1 MLVLQIV
8 AFTVFPVRISE
19 KNMRKIHLCAYIE
32 IINCSPCLIIEIVYW
47 KQVKNQD
54 LIVNLG
60 WKLTPLNV
68 ESKCILNSERSE
80 IRSFKE
86 FSVYI

>member
-1 MLVLQIV
+1 MSILQIV
-8 AFTVFPVRISE
+8 AFTVFPVCISA
-19 KNMRKIHLCAYIE
+19 KNMRKIYLCAYIE
-32 IINCSPCLIIEIVYW
+32 IINCSPCLIVETIYW

-60 WKLTPLNV
+60 WKLTSLNLD
-68 ESKCILNSERSE
+68 SILNSERSE

-86 FSVYI
+86 FCIYI